1 MDPNNALQNATHAMK
16 LADDWLGIPQ
26 VIITILLGKTPVFN
40 CIIYNFLLIRY

>member
-26 VIITILLGKTPVFN
+26 VNERL
-40 CIIYNFLLIRY
+40 

>member
-26 VIITILLGKTPVFN
+26 VNDRL
-40 CIIYNFLLIRY
+40 